1 MKLRTFYHPGYEAP
15 IGEHIMPMRKFRLV
29 ADELRSHPGIELI
42 EPAPIEVGDLLRVHT
57 PEYIEAVRSGDPR
70 ALAESQ
76 KFPWSPELFP
86 SVLLTSGGLLAAAR
100 TALDTG
106 VAAALVSGF
115 HHAFSDHGEGYC
127 TFNGLVITLERLRA
141 EGRIQNAVVLDMDLH
156 YGNGT
161 ATLAESRDW
170 MFALSIYGNDY
181 WANSPKRDVSVIH
194 HPAGP
199 NHREA
204 VLPNGCSGAEMLAI
218 LENSLPILLERGK
231 PDILLYQAGADPLR
245 DDPYSPL
252 DVGHAD
258 LQARDRRVFE
268 FARDHKIPIAWV
280 LAGGYTKDTSQV
292 VQAHV
297 NTAHACCEV
306 FGGT

>member
-1 MKLRTFYHPGYEAP
+1 MKLPIFFHPGYEAP
-15 IGEHIMPMRKFRLV
+15 IGDHIMPIRKFRLV
-29 ADELRSHPGIELI
+29 ANELREDPHVDLREPG
-42 EPAPIEVGDLLRVHT
+42 PVGIDDLLRVHT
-57 PEYIEAVRSGDPR
+57 PEYIEAVRTGEPR
-70 ALAESQ
+70 TLAESQ

-86 SVLLTSGGLLAAAR
+86 SVCLTSGGMLAAAR
-100 TALDTG
+100 TALETG
-106 VAAALVSGF
+106 IAAALVSGF
-115 HHAFSDHGEGYC
+115 HHAFADHGEGFC

-141 EGRIQNAVVLDMDLH
+141 EGRIRNAAILDMDLH

-161 ATLAESRDW
+161 ATLAESREW

-181 WANSPKRDVSVIH
+181 WNNASKRDVSIVH

-204 VLPNGCSGAEMLAI
+204 ILPNGCGGAEMLEI
-218 LENSLPILLERGK
+218 LERSLPILLERGK

-252 DVGHAD
+252 DLGHED
-258 LQARDRRVFE
+258 LAERDRRVFG
-268 FARDHKIPIAWV
+268 FARAHGIPLAWN

-292 VQAHV
+292 VRVHT
-297 NTAHACCEV
+297 NTARACCEV
-306 FGGT
+306 FSS